1 MPKLPSG
8 RQVAIHCQRILKMAE
23 LNVQNVHRYPIHR
36 VKTVADL
43 WPLVDVLF
51 FRTAP
56 DFQPSA
62 ETYHKGSQH
71 LEELAHQE
79 PYLSGFTLATL
90 DDEAQTWSAEDRQA
104 FAAFLQEPRTQ
115 AHLQEVLEVVL
126 DSQRR
131 KPPAHIPPGLF
142 GKLSGD
148 EVMDMFWELSQRPPS
163 PEKPLTPRPAGVD
176 FDDFDL
182 LAALCRMNSLQEFE
196 EWQTRFGPML
206 ERLEAFLQRLRD
218 DDRLLSVW
226 LQYWMVPV
234 DELAGRMRGD
244 HILTLLAPETLA
256 WFATQAPQEALALQP
271 LFTEPELARYFAAE
285 WEILEK
291 AALSIPSAG
300 SA

>member
-1 MPKLPSG
+1 M
-8 RQVAIHCQRILKMAE
+8 
-23 LNVQNVHRYPIHR
+23 
-36 VKTVADL
+36 KTVADL

-62 ETYHKGSQH
+62 TTYHEHAQN

-79 PYLSGFTLATL
+79 PYLSGFTLATIGEEL
-90 DDEAQTWSAEDRQA
+90 QQWSAADQQA
-104 FAAFLQEPRTQ
+104 FAAFLQTERVQ
-115 AHLQEVLEVVL
+115 AHLQEVLARVL
-126 DSQRR
+126 ESQRL
-131 KPPAHIPPGLF
+131 KPKAHIPPGLF

-163 PEKPLTPRPAGVD
+163 PEKLLTPRPEGVD

-196 EWQTRFGPML
+196 EWQIRFGPML

-218 DDRLLSVW
+218 DHRWLSVW

-244 HILTLLAPETLA
+244 HILTLLAPETLT
-256 WFATQAPQEALALQP
+256 WFVSQAPQQALALQP
-271 LFTEPELARYFAAE
+271 LFTDPTLARDFAPERA
-285 WEILEK
+285 ILEK
-291 AALSIPSAG
+291 AALSIPPAG